1 MTEQKLTRHQWLIC
15 FVLLATIVALHA
27 WSLMRFPAPSVD
39 EAWLVSR
46 AWAFARTGRAFGP
59 LDAGIADRFE
69 GAWVVN
75 QWLITALQ
83 SLALRPFPVP
93 SLLAARGLALLWGS
107 VLLAANYWI
116 AHRMG
121 GRSLALVSTLLLALS
136 RAFFYSA
143 HSARYDIMAA
153 ALGYLAIALILND
166 GASRFWV
173 NVLAGLAVGLA
184 VETHLNSLIFGPV
197 ILVLY
202 WLEEGWSVLHK
213 ARFWGFVVGATLG
226 LGLYL
231 ALHVLP
237 YPQTFFNLNS
247 LLFSADHK
255 PPFLTPSL
263 EGILEVFATT
273 GNLILAASASSSVL
287 ALAAIPILINRR
299 SESAKRLWVSSVA
312 LITGAA
318 LVIPNKTG
326 HYAILLA
333 PAVLW
338 LVAAFLLEF
347 LKQPWRGQ
355 WRDYASRVLIWG
367 LVAGSIALSLASLR
381 EDSYSVYRRVQS
393 NLDQTVRLGDKIMAS
408 QTYWLGLYDHTYYS
422 WELLFL
428 YPRVFPGKT
437 MADAFQEYRPDLFV
451 IDRGM
456 NDLISDTI
464 DPSSRWSNYH
474 LPRAELFAYLEE
486 HARQVAAFE
495 ADVYGPVSVYR
506 LNWAGEAS
514 SGTGAAWGLPNP

>member
-15 FVLLATIVALHA
+15 FVLVAAIVALHA

-46 AWAFARTGRAFGP
+46 AWAFTQTGRAFGP

-69 GAWVVN
+69 GPWVVN

-93 SLLAARGLALLWGS
+93 SLLAVRGLALLWGS

-116 AHRMG
+116 THRVG
-121 GRSLALVSTLLLALS
+121 GHPLALASTLLLALS

-143 HSARYDIMAA
+143 HSPRYDIMAA
-153 ALGYLAIALILND
+153 ALGYLALALVLND

-184 VETHLNSLIFGPV
+184 VETHLNTLIFGPA
-197 ILVLY
+197 ILALY
-202 WLEEGWSVLHK
+202 WLDEGWSVARK
-213 ARFWGFVVGATLG
+213 ARFWGFVVGAMVG
-226 LGLYL
+226 LGIYL

-237 YPQTFFNLNS
+237 YPQTYFGLYN
-247 LLFSADHK
+247 LLFGLDHK

-263 EGILEVFATT
+263 GGIEEVLVTT
-273 GNLILAASASSSVL
+273 GNLVLVASASSSVL
-287 ALAAIPILINRR
+287 ALAAIPVLVHRR
-299 SESAKRLWVSSVA
+299 SVSAKRLLVSSVTLMA
-312 LITGAA
+312 GAA
-318 LVIPNKTG
+318 LLIPNKTG
-326 HYAILLA
+326 HYAILVA

-347 LKQPWRGQ
+347 VKQPWRGR
-355 WRDYASRVLIWG
+355 WGDYASRVLIWG
-367 LVAGSIALSLASLR
+367 LVAGSIALSLASLP
-381 EDSYSVYRRVQS
+381 EDWYSVYRRVQS
-393 NLDQTVRLGDKIMAS
+393 SIDQTVRPGDKIMAS

-437 MADAFQEYRPDLFV
+437 LADAFQEYKPDLFV
-451 IDRGM
+451 IDGGM

-464 DPSSRWSNYH
+464 DPSSRWRNYH
-474 LPRAELFAYLEE
+474 LPRAELFAYLEK
-486 HARQVAAFE
+486 HARLVAAFE
-495 ADVYGPVSVYR
+495 ADVYGPVRVYR

-514 SGTGAAWGLPNP
+514 SGTATPRGLPSP